1 MTHPD
6 TTAQDKAMREALLPC
21 PFCGGS
27 NIKTKHDDGRHWGEC
42 QGCFSTGPANSR
54 YAEDGDPDW
63 NTRTPNLRA
72 LLSDPKLVEDVARA
86 FLSDSFKGIGRQS
99 IPPGILA
106 HAEEQA
112 QAALLAIRKTLG
124 VE

>member
-6 TTAQDKAMREALLPC
+6 TTAQDKAMREAYDTLRKEPDYWLELRS
-21 PFCGGS
+21 FGIGWQAS
-27 NIKTKHDDGRHWGEC
+27 
-42 QGCFSTGPANSR
+42 
-54 YAEDGDPDW
+54 AEHF
-63 NTRTPNLRA
+63 RA
-72 LLSDPKLVEDVARA
+72 LLSDPTTVEEMARA